1 MTSSRMKMSKE
12 INSESGGDSMI
23 FETLTVRN
31 EGAVLFVEISAPA
44 MKRGF
49 QTRDTEMNLGRL
61 VAELQGKTDA

>member
-1 MTSSRMKMSKE
+1 
-12 INSESGGDSMI
+12 MI